1 MMISI
6 LTNKNFRNFFVSDI
20 ISGFGVGLI
29 MIAEN
34 WYVFTQTN
42 STKYVGF
49 LLAFTVIASFIVSPI
64 AGICADIF
72 NRKNVISI
80 TYVVRI
86 SFLLV
91 IALVFLMHGF
101 DIRLMYLLSIINGIG
116 WTFYMSTSRSFIQEL
131 LPKNLLIK
139 GNSLLEICLQSGMLF
154 SGAIFGIF
162 FEYFGFVNI
171 LFINII
177 VFLISNFI
185 VSRIQYNS
193 IISTIDNEKFFK
205 SFIAGLSYLRKR
217 KVIFVF
223 GIITI
228 IPLAVTMIYNVV
240 LPAYV
245 NEISKNSSIVFG
257 ISDMFYGIGG
267 LVSGFGVALII
278 KKMRNNQIIFLFFII
293 AISDLL
299 SLYLNTNVFVL
310 YFCSLLLGVSNST
323 LKIVM
328 NTVLMEN
335 VDKQFMG
342 RATAVWTAISLLIQ
356 AVGTSTMGIIIDNF
370 GAKYGFLCM
379 ALLMF
384 IGVISFVFI
393 YSMINLIKKEN
404 SNVK

>member
-1 MMISI
+1 MISI

-64 AGICADIF
+64 AGICSDIF

-101 DIRLMYLLSIINGIG
+101 DIRLMYLLSIVNGIG

-162 FEYFGFVNI
+162 FKYFGFVNI

-240 LPAYV
+240 LPAHV

-278 KKMRNNQIIFLFFII
+278 KKMRSNQIIFLFFII

-356 AVGTSTMGIIIDNF
+356 AFGTSTMGIIIDNF

-393 YSMINLIKKEN
+393 YSMINLIKKGEFEC
-404 SNVK
+404 

>member
-1 MMISI
+1 M
-6 LTNKNFRNFFVSDI
+6 
-20 ISGFGVGLI
+20 
-29 MIAEN
+29 
-34 WYVFTQTN
+34 
-42 STKYVGF
+42 
-49 LLAFTVIASFIVSPI
+49 
-64 AGICADIF
+64 
-72 NRKNVISI
+72 
-80 TYVVRI
+80 
-86 SFLLV
+86 
-91 IALVFLMHGF
+91 
-101 DIRLMYLLSIINGIG
+101 
-116 WTFYMSTSRSFIQEL
+116 
-131 LPKNLLIK
+131 
-139 GNSLLEICLQSGMLF
+139 
-154 SGAIFGIF
+154 
-162 FEYFGFVNI
+162 
-171 LFINII
+171 
-177 VFLISNFI
+177 ISNFI

-278 KKMRNNQIIFLFFII
+278 KKMRSNQIIFLFFII

-328 NTVLMEN
+328 NTVIMEN
-335 VDKQFMG
+335 VNKQFMG

-393 YSMINLIKKEN
+393 YSMINLIKKGEFEC
-404 SNVK
+404 

>member
-1 MMISI
+1 MISI

-335 VDKQFMG
+335 VDEQFMG

>member
-1 MMISI
+1 MISI
-6 LTNKNFRNFFVSDI
+6 LTNKNFRIFFVSDI

-154 SGAIFGIF
+154 SGAILGIF
-162 FEYFGFVNI
+162 LNI
-171 LFINII
+171 L
-177 VFLISNFI
+177 
-185 VSRIQYNS
+185 
-193 IISTIDNEKFFK
+193 
-205 SFIAGLSYLRKR
+205 
-217 KVIFVF
+217 
-223 GIITI
+223 
-228 IPLAVTMIYNVV
+228 V
-240 LPAYV
+240 L
-245 NEISKNSSIVFG
+245 
-257 ISDMFYGIGG
+257 
-267 LVSGFGVALII
+267 
-278 KKMRNNQIIFLFFII
+278 
-293 AISDLL
+293 
-299 SLYLNTNVFVL
+299 
-310 YFCSLLLGVSNST
+310 
-323 LKIVM
+323 
-328 NTVLMEN
+328 
-335 VDKQFMG
+335 
-342 RATAVWTAISLLIQ
+342 
-356 AVGTSTMGIIIDNF
+356 
-370 GAKYGFLCM
+370 
-379 ALLMF
+379 
-384 IGVISFVFI
+384 
-393 YSMINLIKKEN
+393 
-404 SNVK
+404 

>member
-1 MMISI
+1 MISI

-86 SFLLV
+86 FFLLV

-185 VSRIQYNS
+185 VSRIKYNS

-245 NEISKNSSIVFG
+245 DEISKNSSIVFG

-278 KKMRNNQIIFLFFII
+278 KKMRSNQIIFLF
-293 AISDLL
+293 L
-299 SLYLNTNVFVL
+299 
-310 YFCSLLLGVSNST
+310 
-323 LKIVM
+323 
-328 NTVLMEN
+328 
-335 VDKQFMG
+335 
-342 RATAVWTAISLLIQ
+342 
-356 AVGTSTMGIIIDNF
+356 
-370 GAKYGFLCM
+370 
-379 ALLMF
+379 
-384 IGVISFVFI
+384 
-393 YSMINLIKKEN
+393 
-404 SNVK
+404 

>member
-1 MMISI
+1 MISI

-64 AGICADIF
+64 AGICSDIF

-91 IALVFLMHGF
+91 IALVFLMDGF
-101 DIRLMYLLSIINGIG
+101 DIRLMYLLSIVNGIG

-162 FEYFGFVNI
+162 FKYFGFVNI

-278 KKMRNNQIIFLFFII
+278 KKMRSNQIIFLFFII

-310 YFCSLLLGVSNST
+310 YFCSLLFGVSNST

-393 YSMINLIKKEN
+393 YSMINLIKKGEFEC
-404 SNVK
+404 

>member
-64 AGICADIF
+64 AGICSDIF

-101 DIRLMYLLSIINGIG
+101 DIRLMYLLSIVNGIG

-162 FEYFGFVNI
+162 FKYFGFVNI

-278 KKMRNNQIIFLFFII
+278 KKMRSNQIIFLFFII

-310 YFCSLLLGVSNST
+310 YFCSLLFGVSNST

-393 YSMINLIKKEN
+393 YSMINLIKKGEFEC
-404 SNVK
+404 

>member
-1 MMISI
+1 MISI

-101 DIRLMYLLSIINGIG
+101 DIRFMYLLSIINGIG

-278 KKMRNNQIIFLFFII
+278 KKMRSNQIIFLFF
-293 AISDLL
+293 
-299 SLYLNTNVFVL
+299 YN
-310 YFCSLLLGVSNST
+310 C
-323 LKIVM
+323 
-328 NTVLMEN
+328 
-335 VDKQFMG
+335 DK
-342 RATAVWTAISLLIQ
+342 
-356 AVGTSTMGIIIDNF
+356 
-370 GAKYGFLCM
+370 
-379 ALLMF
+379 
-384 IGVISFVFI
+384 
-393 YSMINLIKKEN
+393 
-404 SNVK
+404 

>member
-1 MMISI
+1 MISI

-278 KKMRNNQIIFLFFII
+278 KKMRSNQIIFLFF
-293 AISDLL
+293 
-299 SLYLNTNVFVL
+299 YN
-310 YFCSLLLGVSNST
+310 C
-323 LKIVM
+323 
-328 NTVLMEN
+328 
-335 VDKQFMG
+335 DK
-342 RATAVWTAISLLIQ
+342 
-356 AVGTSTMGIIIDNF
+356 
-370 GAKYGFLCM
+370 
-379 ALLMF
+379 
-384 IGVISFVFI
+384 
-393 YSMINLIKKEN
+393 
-404 SNVK
+404 

>member
-1 MMISI
+1 MISI

-64 AGICADIF
+64 AGICSDIF

-101 DIRLMYLLSIINGIG
+101 DIRLMYLLSIVNGIG

-162 FEYFGFVNI
+162 FKYFGFVNI

-278 KKMRNNQIIFLFFII
+278 KKIRSNQIIFLFFII

-310 YFCSLLLGVSNST
+310 YFCSLLFGVSNST

-393 YSMINLIKKEN
+393 YSMINLIKKGEFEC
-404 SNVK
+404 

>member
-1 MMISI
+1 MISI

-278 KKMRNNQIIFLFFII
+278 KKMRSNQIIFLFFII

-393 YSMINLIKKEN
+393 YSMINLIKKGEFEC
-404 SNVK
+404 

>member
-1 MMISI
+1 MISI

-64 AGICADIF
+64 AGICSDIF

-101 DIRLMYLLSIINGIG
+101 DIRLMYLLSIVNGIG

-162 FEYFGFVNI
+162 FKYFGFVNI

-278 KKMRNNQIIFLFFII
+278 KKMRSNQIIFLFFII

-310 YFCSLLLGVSNST
+310 YFCSLLFGVSNST

-393 YSMINLIKKEN
+393 YSMINLIKKGEFEC
-404 SNVK
+404 

>member
-1 MMISI
+1 MISI

-245 NEISKNSSIVFG
+245 DEISKNSSIVFG

-278 KKMRNNQIIFLFFII
+278 KKMRSNQIIFLFFII

-393 YSMINLIKKEN
+393 YSMINLIKKGEFEC
-404 SNVK
+404 

>member
-1 MMISI
+1 MISI

-64 AGICADIF
+64 AGICSDIF

-101 DIRLMYLLSIINGIG
+101 DIRLMYLLSIVNGIG

-162 FEYFGFVNI
+162 F
-171 LFINII
+171 
-177 VFLISNFI
+177 
-185 VSRIQYNS
+185 
-193 IISTIDNEKFFK
+193 
-205 SFIAGLSYLRKR
+205 
-217 KVIFVF
+217 
-223 GIITI
+223 
-228 IPLAVTMIYNVV
+228 
-240 LPAYV
+240 
-245 NEISKNSSIVFG
+245 
-257 ISDMFYGIGG
+257 
-267 LVSGFGVALII
+267 
-278 KKMRNNQIIFLFFII
+278 
-293 AISDLL
+293 
-299 SLYLNTNVFVL
+299 
-310 YFCSLLLGVSNST
+310 
-323 LKIVM
+323 
-328 NTVLMEN
+328 
-335 VDKQFMG
+335 
-342 RATAVWTAISLLIQ
+342 
-356 AVGTSTMGIIIDNF
+356 
-370 GAKYGFLCM
+370 
-379 ALLMF
+379 
-384 IGVISFVFI
+384 
-393 YSMINLIKKEN
+393 
-404 SNVK
+404 

>member
-1 MMISI
+1 MISI